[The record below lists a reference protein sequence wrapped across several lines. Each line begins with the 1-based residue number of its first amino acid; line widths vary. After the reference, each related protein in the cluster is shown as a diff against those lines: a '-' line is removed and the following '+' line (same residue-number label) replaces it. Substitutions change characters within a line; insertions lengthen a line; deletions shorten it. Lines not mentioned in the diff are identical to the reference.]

1 MFFLSMIFSAFGLN
15 KIPENLQPII
25 MGFRGTYSTLGLMM
39 IGLGLGSIKSFRLHF
54 RFIATCLLIK
64 LVAFPL
70 FAIGFIYLDRY
81 AFGFLTREL
90 TEILLLMSLVPMA
103 ANGVAIATE
112 LKIPSDEIALTITLS
127 TLISLIWIPLSWT
140 TWVPLILGN

>member
-1 MFFLSMIFSAFGLN
+1 
-15 KIPENLQPII
+15 
-25 MGFRGTYSTLGLMM
+25 
-39 IGLGLGSIKSFRLHF
+39 
-54 RFIATCLLIK
+54 
-64 LVAFPL
+64 VAFPL

-81 AFGFLTREL
+81 TLGFLNREL

-112 LKIPSDEIALTITLS
+112 LKIPADEIALTITLS
-127 TLISLIWIPLSWT
+127 TIISLIWIPLSWT